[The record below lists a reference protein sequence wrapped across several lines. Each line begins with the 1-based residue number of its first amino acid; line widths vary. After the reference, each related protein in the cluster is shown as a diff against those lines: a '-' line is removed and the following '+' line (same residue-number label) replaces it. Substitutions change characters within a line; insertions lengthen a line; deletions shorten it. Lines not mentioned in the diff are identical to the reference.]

1 MAEYVTTN
9 EQSSDI
15 TPGKRY
21 YTRPY
26 IGDGLWKSDL
36 RYIELDDGSTVVIRL
51 SGCAFIDCKPWE
63 VRDDGTGDTRRMTDM
78 DMMTEMFNRSGTRFD
93 AEYGYLRVFDSSER
107 ELFDLDFHSDGSFE
121 GIDHYNIS

>member
-1 MAEYVTTN
+1 MAEYVTTK

-26 IGDGLWKSDL
+26 NGDGLWKSDL

-63 VRDDGTGDTRRMTDM
+63 VRDDGTGDARRMTDM
-78 DMMTEMFNRSGTRFD
+78 DVMVEMLNRANLEFELIINDDDVTCDIRYEYQKDVFYLGFD
-93 AEYGYLRVFDSSER
+93 
-107 ELFDLDFHSDGSFE
+107 HE
-121 GIDHYNIS
+121 GNIKCIE

>member
-26 IGDGLWKSDL
+26 IDDGLWASDL
-36 RYIELDDGSTVVIRL
+36 RHIELDDGSTAVIRL
-51 SGCAFIDCKPWE
+51 SGCAFLDGMPWE
-63 VRDDGTGDTRRMTDM
+63 VRDDGTGDVRGMTDM
-78 DMMTEMFNRSGTRFD
+78 DVLVEMFNRAKLEFEVIINDDDVTCDIRIESDKDVFYLGFD
-93 AEYGYLRVFDSSER
+93 
-107 ELFDLDFHSDGSFE
+107 HE
-121 GIDHYNIS
+121 GNLKCIE